1 MAIKILSEI
10 AYLIYQQVTQRQLDK
25 IYPSQNN
32 CKATRTIK
40 STQIK
45 IHKPSLQRLMNHKLD
60 IQEHDGIQKIET
72 FPIGEIQSNSIP
84 RIKQPMK
91 LKVRTE
97 KSAIVFALI
106 VTLFLLTHSYRMALK
121 VYEVALPNSF
131 SVETFKMCFSLKR

>member
-1 MAIKILSEI
+1 
-10 AYLIYQQVTQRQLDK
+10 
-25 IYPSQNN
+25 
-32 CKATRTIK
+32 
-40 STQIK
+40 
-45 IHKPSLQRLMNHKLD
+45 MNHKLD
-60 IQEHDGIQKIET
+60 NLDHDRIQIVET
-72 FPIGEIQSNSIP
+72 FSIGKSQSDSIP
-84 RIKQPMK
+84 KTKPSMI

>member
-1 MAIKILSEI
+1 
-10 AYLIYQQVTQRQLDK
+10 
-25 IYPSQNN
+25 
-32 CKATRTIK
+32 
-40 STQIK
+40 
-45 IHKPSLQRLMNHKLD
+45 MNHKLD
-60 IQEHDGIQKIET
+60 IQEHDRIQKIET
-72 FPIGEIQSNSIP
+72 FPIGKTQSNSIP
-84 RIKQPMK
+84 RHKSPMK

>member
-1 MAIKILSEI
+1 M
-10 AYLIYQQVTQRQLDK
+10 
-25 IYPSQNN
+25 PS
-32 CKATRTIK
+32 TK

-45 IHKPSLQRLMNHKLD
+45 ILKPSLQRLMNNKLD
-60 IQEHDGIQKIET
+60 PQEHDRIQKIET
-72 FPIGEIQSNSIP
+72 FPVGNSQSNSIP
-84 RIKQPMK
+84 RTKQPMK